1 MYGMRLIILVVER
14 GIKTR
19 DGQIRTKFL
28 LGTKITIAINI
39 R

>member
-1 MYGMRLIILVVER
+1 MYGMRLIILVVEH

-19 DGQIRTKFL
+19 DGQMRIKSL
-28 LGTKITIAINI
+28 PGTKITIAINI